1 MTRVPPVDAQSAE
14 NDDHTNIHIHTHKCP
29 AIDKSR
35 SCIGVV
41 VAAIIPP
48 AAVDKVGVSSSI
60 IN

>member
-14 NDDHTNIHIHTHKCP
+14 NDRTNIHIHTHNCT

-35 SCIGVV
+35 SCMGVV
-41 VAAIIPP
+41 VAAIVPT
-48 AAVDKVGVSSSI
+48 AAVDKVGVSPSI